1 MKMKNNSIII
11 QIIGLVVFA
20 LIITN
25 EACSQQVIK
34 FKDGTEIKAFIT
46 YQSQDTVKYYLE
58 SQPQVVYV
66 ETMNHIES
74 IQSKEQLPVFSSESE
89 ERLFYKEKYSH
100 YKHMTVS
107 GCILFPLGTMLAGI
121 GISGLASSPDDPND
135 GEELAKVPFTI
146 FTVAGC
152 VGVVTG
158 VILLSTGIPNML
170 KYKEKMHGFSFDLKC
185 TPQVKGIS
193 VAYRF

>member
-1 MKMKNNSIII
+1 MKNISIIR
-11 QIIGLVVFA
+11 QIIGLVMFA
-20 LIITN
+20 LIIITN
-25 EACSQQVIK
+25 EARSQQVIR
-34 FKDGTEIKAFIT
+34 FKDGTVVRAFIT
-46 YQSQDTVKYYLE
+46 YQTIDTVKYYLE
-58 SQPQVVYV
+58 SQPQVIYV
-66 ETMNHIES
+66 ETMNHIQS
-74 IQSKEQLPVFSSESE
+74 IQPKEQWPVFKSESE

-170 KYKEKMHGFSFDLKC
+170 KYKEKMHGFSFDFKYS
-185 TPQVKGIS
+185 PNAAGVS

>member
-1 MKMKNNSIII
+1 MKIYPIIKH
-11 QIIGLVVFA
+11 IISLGLFA

-66 ETMNHIES
+66 ETMNHIDRIS
-74 IQSKEQLPVFSSESE
+74 PVKQLPVFPPDSLA
-89 ERLFYKEKYSH
+89 RPYNEKKYLH
-100 YKHMTVS
+100 YKHMTIQGS
-107 GCILFPLGTMLAGI
+107 ILLPLGAVFTGLGI
-121 GISGLASSPDDPND
+121 AIFVSNDEASPADIGRALGTLNTVIGAVGILSGIIC
-135 GEELAKVPFTI
+135 V
-146 FTVAGC
+146 TVG
-152 VGVVTG
+152 T
-158 VILLSTGIPNML
+158 TNMQ

-193 VAYRF
+193 LTYRF